1 MNSFKKVA
9 AMEKIISL
17 IKYGFVFVFSIA
29 LICEANEIE
38 KEKSETSNSTELT
51 KEDKAIT
58 ILEEALTLLKER
70 KEQIGNI
77 IRLSNFKKLLFFIF
91 SKIKTFEIYLAKL
104 NTFADK
110 AIKSRKVPV
119 ENITE
124 FLANRN
130 DDYHPAHHPIAAM
143 TLLRQCVVYKL
154 ENLAK

>member
-1 MNSFKKVA
+1 M
-9 AMEKIISL
+9 IIFL
-17 IKYGFVFVFSIA
+17 
-29 LICEANEIE
+29 
-38 KEKSETSNSTELT
+38 ELYCKT
-51 KEDKAIT
+51 KDFDIHLAE
-58 ILEEALTLLKER
+58 L
-70 KEQIGNI
+70 NI
-77 IRLSNFKKLLFFIF
+77 
-91 SKIKTFEIYLAKL
+91 
-104 NTFADK
+104 FAGK